1 MKDLWSC
8 KDIIIQNADKGN
20 SIVILNKKDYI
31 KRMTKMLSDIEK
43 KLNFKLW
50 EKLKLLLEQED
61 LN

>member
-31 KRMTKMLSDIEK
+31 KRMTEMLSDIDK

-50 EKLKLLLEQED
+50 WKFKLLLEQED

>member
-31 KRMTKMLSDIEK
+31 KRMTEMLSDIDK

>member
-31 KRMTKMLSDIEK
+31 KRMTEMLSDIEK
-43 KLNFKLW
+43 KMNFKLW

>member
-1 MKDLWSC
+1 MKDLRSC

-31 KRMTKMLSDIEK
+31 KRMTEMLSDIDK

-50 EKLKLLLEQED
+50 WKLKLLLEQED

>member
-50 EKLKLLLEQED
+50 EKLKLILEQED